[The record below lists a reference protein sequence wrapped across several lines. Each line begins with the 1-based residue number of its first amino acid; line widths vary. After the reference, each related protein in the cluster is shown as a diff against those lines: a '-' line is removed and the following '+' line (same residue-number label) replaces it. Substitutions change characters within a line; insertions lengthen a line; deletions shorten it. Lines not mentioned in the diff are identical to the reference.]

1 MNDFY
6 LGLVLSLVVI
16 VVLEKLSF
24 LEKRL
29 VGALTLTGIAFIYVG
44 FSWHDIQSLILTII
58 AALVFLTLSYFGYRK
73 NFILIVLGLI
83 LHGIWDALFPLFSSS
98 VPEGYDVFCI
108 TIDFILALYFFIRVR
123 PMKQIGS

>member
-6 LGLVLSLVVI
+6 IGFIVSLIVI
-16 VVLEKLSF
+16 VLLEKLNF

-29 VGALTLTGIAFIYVG
+29 VGALTLTGIAFIYIG
-44 FSWHDIQSLILTII
+44 FSWHDVQSLILTIAGAVI
-58 AALVFLTLSYFGYRK
+58 FLTLSYFGYRN

-83 LHGIWDALFPLFSSS
+83 LHGIWDVLFPLFSSS

-108 TIDFILALYFFIRVR
+108 TIDFILALYFFTRVR
-123 PMKQIGS
+123 PLKRINS